1 MGSGIWGRC
10 CGGSGAGG
18 VCGTTCQVGLRLMA
32 EGGWVGGC
40 VRWEPWQTRTRLRLS
55 KAQTNSRGSQ
65 WGSRRRKTS
74 NKQASREG
82 FFFLFFSLL
91 SNSNKEPF
99 KMYLLKYHNRAQMG
113 LTFIDKVQCS
123 DSIRGALSLPLEQ
136 QSNLK
141 TSCSDSVL
149 MEVHHW
155 SVSANYFFA
164 TSRSHRT
171 LQYAAVRMPGLQ
183 LAA

>member
-1 MGSGIWGRC
+1 M
-10 CGGSGAGG
+10 
-18 VCGTTCQVGLRLMA
+18 CGTMCQVGLRLMA
-32 EGGWVGGC
+32 EGGWVGGS
-40 VRWEPWQTRTRLRLS
+40 VRWEPWQTRTRRRLS
-55 KAQTNSRGSQ
+55 KAQTHSRGSQ
-65 WGSRRRKTS
+65 WGSRRRNTS

-82 FFFLFFSLL
+82 VFFFPLL

-99 KMYLLKYHNRAQMG
+99 KMYLLKYHNRAHMG

-141 TSCSDSVL
+141 TSRLDIFL
-149 MEVHHW
+149 MEEHLL

-164 TSRSHRT
+164 TSRSHRRLRT
-171 LQYAAVRMPGLQ
+171 LQYACQTCSWQRDNAPQ
-183 LAA
+183 TLADT